1 MYEDRCVQPRQI
13 YASTLTRRE
22 RRWSRRRKNVFGI
35 AFVSG
40 ATLAAALT
48 ALATFAPGGAGETAP
63 AG

>member
-22 RRWSRRRKNVFGI
+22 RRWSRRRKSVFGI

-48 ALATFAPGGAGETAP
+48 ALATFAPGLG
-63 AG
+63 